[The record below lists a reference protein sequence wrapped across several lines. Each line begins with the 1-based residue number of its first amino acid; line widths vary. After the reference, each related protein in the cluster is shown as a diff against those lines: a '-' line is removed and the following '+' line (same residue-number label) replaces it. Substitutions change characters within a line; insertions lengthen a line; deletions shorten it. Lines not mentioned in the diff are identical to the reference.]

1 MRRVPATVITGFLGA
16 GKTSLVR
23 HLLARAQG
31 RRLAVIVNEFGELGI
46 DRELLLGCGD
56 EACTED
62 DIVELANGCL
72 CCTVADEFLPT
83 LTRLLD
89 RPAPPEHILIET
101 SGLAL
106 PKPLVQAFA
115 WPEIRTRTTV
125 DGVLT
130 VIDAAAVAAGRFADD
145 PEAVAR
151 ARAADPALAHDNP
164 LDEVFSDQL
173 ACADLAILNKT
184 DLVASDRFAAL
195 CGEIAERLRPGVKL
209 VAARDGAVAPEVAL
223 GLAATAEDDLA
234 ARPSVH
240 DLEAAHDHDDF
251 ESFVVSLGAVADSE
265 AFFDRLRAVDPP
277 ARRAAAERLR
287 RSARPRPAARR
298 PGGRR
303 SLAAIFRSAVAE
315 RRTARHAAGRDRR
328 ERPRSSGHRRGA
340 DGLNAPARY
349 LAGSDCRRLGRGRSR
364 PDPRRHRRAVERR
377 YRVGVARSGSGAATR
392 PGPDRA
398 KLAPRADPAPRP

>member
-1 MRRVPATVITGFLGA
+1 MRRIPATVITGFLGA

-31 RRLAVIVNEFGELGI
+31 RRLAVVVNEFGELGI

-56 EACTED
+56 EACGED

-72 CCTVADEFLPT
+72 CCTVADDFLPA

-130 VIDAAAVAAGRFADD
+130 VIDAAAVVAGRFADD
-145 PEAVAR
+145 PAAVAR

-164 LDEVFSDQL
+164 LDEVFGDQL
-173 ACADLAILNKT
+173 ACADLAILNKI
-184 DLVASDRFAAL
+184 DLVAPDRVAAL
-195 CGEIAERLRPGVKL
+195 RREIGERLRPGVGL
-209 VAARDGAVAPEVAL
+209 VAARDGAVAPAVAL
-223 GLAATAEDDLA
+223 GLAAAAEDDLA
-234 ARPSVH
+234 TRPSVH

-251 ESFVVSLGAVADSE
+251 ESFVVALSAVTDSE
-265 AFFDRLRAVDPP
+265 AFLARLRAAIGGYGVLRLKGFVDLP
-277 ARRAAAERLR
+277 
-287 RSARPRPAARR
+287 
-298 PGGRR
+298 
-303 SLAAIFRSAVAE
+303 
-315 RRTARHAAGRDRR
+315 GRDRR
-328 ERPRSSGHRRGA
+328 LVVQAVGDRLTQYFDRPWQAGEQRSTRLVVIGEK
-340 DGLNAPARY
+340 GL
-349 LAGSDCRRLGRGRSR
+349 
-364 PDPRRHRRAVERR
+364 
-377 YRVGVARSGSGAATR
+377 
-392 PGPDRA
+392 
-398 KLAPRADPAPRP
+398 PRAAIAAALGA